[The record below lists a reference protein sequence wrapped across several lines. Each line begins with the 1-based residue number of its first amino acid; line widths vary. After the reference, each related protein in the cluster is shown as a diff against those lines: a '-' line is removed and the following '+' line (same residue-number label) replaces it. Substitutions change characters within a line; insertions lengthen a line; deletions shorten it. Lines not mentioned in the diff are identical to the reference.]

1 VKRGSW
7 AIAAVAALLL
17 FANLGARDFWE
28 PDEPRHGA
36 IAEEMRALAH
46 GPSQLV
52 LPRLNGEIY
61 DQKPPLYYWLA
72 ALVGAALGRVSEG
85 AARLPSALAALACVL
100 LIARLGRDTFG
111 ARSELAAAA
120 VLASLP
126 FHLEI
131 GRSAR
136 PDALLA
142 LFVTAALYFSWRIDR
157 GLGDAPRNR
166 LALHAA
172 IALGVLTKG
181 PVAILLPLLGLLA
194 YLCWERR
201 PRDLARFVSLPAALI
216 SLGVPLLWLAGA
228 AALAPEGYLGGA
240 VATNLFGRFFAG
252 TDHAASPAFYLGR
265 FPYLFLPWT
274 LAWPAAF
281 LAARSAL
288 AEEPGSL
295 RASAVRFL
303 ASFVGIGLVFFSLSA
318 GKRNVYLL
326 PLMPA
331 LALLVGHGVERWL
344 AGRSATRVRMA
355 TAAFAILVG
364 VELATFAVYQPSLNS
379 THSIHPAAQAA
390 ARLASPG
397 SAIGL
402 VRNGALVGGVAYY
415 ADRQV
420 ERLGSQKGIERFLH
434 SGGRVMIAEGKDL
447 SEIEAI
453 TPVQIAFRQRL
464 EKDEMLVLVAPQ
476 SGAPAGG
483 GS

>member
-1 VKRGSW
+1 VKGGLRT
-7 AIAAVAALLL
+7 IAAVAALLL
-17 FANLGARDFWE
+17 FVSLGTRDLWE

-36 IAEEMRALAH
+36 IAEEMRTLRF

-52 LPRLNGEIY
+52 LPRLNGEVY

-72 ALVGAALGRVSEG
+72 AGIGTPLGHVSEA

-100 LIARLGRDTFG
+100 LIARLGRDSFG
-111 ARSELAAAA
+111 ARSALAGAA

-142 LFVTAALYFSWRIDR
+142 LFVTAALYLIWRIDR
-157 GLGDAPRNR
+157 GLGNPARSR
-166 LALHAA
+166 LALHGA

-194 YLCWERR
+194 YLGWERR
-201 PRDLARFVSLPAALI
+201 LRDLERFVSLPAALI

-228 AALAPEGYLGGA
+228 ASVAPEGYLGGA
-240 VATNLFGRFFAG
+240 VTTNLFGRFFAG
-252 TDHAASPAFYLGR
+252 TDHAESPVFYLGR
-265 FPYLFLPWT
+265 LPYLFLPWT
-274 LAWPAAF
+274 LAWPVAF
-281 LAARSAL
+281 LEARAAL
-288 AEEPGSL
+288 AEGRGSP

-303 ASFVGIGLVFFSLSA
+303 VAFVGMGLVFFSLSA

-331 LALLVGHGVERWL
+331 LALLVGHGLERWL
-344 AGRSATRVRMA
+344 AGRSPTLGRVA
-355 TAAFAILVG
+355 VAAFAIFVC
-364 VELATFAVYQPSLNS
+364 VELAVFAVYQPSVNS
-379 THSIHPAAQAA
+379 TRSIHPAAQAA
-390 ARLASPG
+390 ARLAPPG
-397 SAIGL
+397 SSIGL

-415 ADRQV
+415 AERHV
-420 ERLGSQKGIERFLH
+420 ERLGSQKGVRRFLR
-434 SGGRVMIAEGKDL
+434 SGGRIMIAEGKDL
-447 SEIEAI
+447 AEIEAVA
-453 TPVQIAFRQRL
+453 PVQVAFRQRL
-464 EKDEMLVLVAPQ
+464 EEDEMLVLVAPQ
-476 SGAPAGG
+476 GGAPAGG